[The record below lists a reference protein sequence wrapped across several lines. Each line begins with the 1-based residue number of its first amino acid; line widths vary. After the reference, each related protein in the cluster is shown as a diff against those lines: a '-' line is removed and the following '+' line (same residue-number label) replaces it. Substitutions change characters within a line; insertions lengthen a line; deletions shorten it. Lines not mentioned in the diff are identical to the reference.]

1 MKVGRYL
8 PNLTIFIRIFR
19 YSYEEKC
26 SRKMKRNS
34 AFSTIKSLA
43 WRHPVSRRFQV
54 LKMRADQK
62 VHRMLYA
69 TNGPSTLSQKQIT
82 VRISPQLMLAAN
94 LLVYRQP
101 MALVASFIMSIWVPR
116 HHQIIGQ
123 FGILKE
129 RMGSF
134 HYSYRGGKDLIDQK
148 TGIDSK

>member
-1 MKVGRYL
+1 MKVGLYL
-8 PNLTIFIRIFR
+8 PSLTIYIRIYHYFFV
-19 YSYEEKC
+19 EKC
-26 SRKMKRNS
+26 SRKMRRNS
-34 AFSTIKSLA
+34 AFSTIKSRA

-62 VHRMLYA
+62 VHQMLYA
-69 TNGPSTLSQKQIT
+69 TNGPSTLSQKQIM

-101 MALVASFIMSIWVPR
+101 MALVVSFIMSIWVPR

-123 FGILKE
+123 GAILKE

-134 HYSYRGGKDLIDQK
+134 H
-148 TGIDSK
+148 